1 MEDNLKNLFISIIVR
16 SGRAEGVKY
25 STLKRMFGPEIDNM
39 LEKLNEVIK
48 DLGLKVERIKR
59 GNRVVI
65 KPLRPISGVKLTPLD
80 SNALAALTIILSLI
94 VLKQDAVN
102 KEDYFK
108 LMEKKVGR
116 TEAKICLGELIR
128 DGYIEERG
136 GKLFAGWRS
145 EAEVDME
152 RLRDRIVKIIEEM
165 SK

>member
-1 MEDNLKNLFISIIVR
+1 MEENLKNLFISIIAR
-16 SGRAEGVKY
+16 SGRVEGIKY
-25 STLKRMFGPEIDNM
+25 STLKKIFGQDIDNM
-39 LEKLNEVIK
+39 LEKLNERIK

-59 GNRVVI
+59 GNRVTI
-65 KPLRPISGVKLTPLD
+65 KPLSPVSSIKLTPLD
-80 SNALAALTIILSLI
+80 SNALAALAIILALI
-94 VLKQDAVN
+94 VLKQEAVD

-108 LMEKKVGR
+108 IMERKVGR

-145 EAEVDME
+145 EVEVDME
-152 RLRDRIVKIIEEM
+152 KLRDKIVKTIEEM